1 MATGNPR
8 KVGGQWQAFQ
18 SDGQAVNFDIT
29 QNGES
34 ITGRASVGDS
44 ATGQGNGRVQGDQF
58 IFTIKWDNSESVG
71 EYSGEFNLVGRITGI
86 SFDSGRPGPGPL
98 SQAFWCSSKTFAAPV

>member
-34 ITGRASVGDS
+34 ITPPGREMAVCKETNLSSRSSGIIVKVLANILASSILWG
-44 ATGQGNGRVQGDQF
+44 A
-58 IFTIKWDNSESVG
+58 
-71 EYSGEFNLVGRITGI
+71 
-86 SFDSGRPGPGPL
+86 
-98 SQAFWCSSKTFAAPV
+98 